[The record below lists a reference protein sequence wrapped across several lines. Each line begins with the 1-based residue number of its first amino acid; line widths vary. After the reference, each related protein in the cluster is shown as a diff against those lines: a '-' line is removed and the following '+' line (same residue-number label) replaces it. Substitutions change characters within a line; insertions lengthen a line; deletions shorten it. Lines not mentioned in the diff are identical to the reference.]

1 MAGSHVKDFS
11 PEPSTHPLPTLLYM
25 RKYLRYLCRCC
36 FHCCCEGH
44 SVGVRGGTSPHYVPT
59 LPQNTQFGA
68 CSENFLISLEL
79 HSFNGY
85 SLDGWV
91 AGWRDKHAYERR
103 YGAEYAAG
111 RTKHNCSSPSSS
123 ELQYYL
129 GGPSSVTGPSPQQLA
144 GLAGRGDWLVSARF
158 VCEEINN
165 DRWPNER
172 TVCEWSHLKVNG
184 IWLEVKKLRNLVS
197 EYAEL

>member
-36 FHCCCEGH
+36 FHCCCCCCEGH
-44 SVGVRGGTSPHYVPT
+44 SVGVSGGTSPHYVPT

-85 SLDGWV
+85 SLDGWL
-91 AGWRDKHAYERR
+91 AGW
-103 YGAEYAAG
+103 
-111 RTKHNCSSPSSS
+111 
-123 ELQYYL
+123 
-129 GGPSSVTGPSPQQLA
+129 LA
-144 GLAGRGDWLVSARF
+144 GQARVRETIRRRVCSRSHKAQLFFAQFIRITILFGRPLVSHRSVAS
-158 VCEEINN
+158 
-165 DRWPNER
+165 
-172 TVCEWSHLKVNG
+172 TVGRAGWKG
-184 IWLEVKKLRNLVS
+184 
-197 EYAEL
+197 